1 MLTLFD
7 YLPSQ
12 NGWKIRQSFGCHSVL
27 ISDRDARFDAERSS
41 SRLRQAV

>member
-12 NGWKIRQSFGCHSVL
+12 NGWKVRQILHHLG
-27 ISDRDARFDAERSS
+27 R
-41 SRLRQAV
+41 